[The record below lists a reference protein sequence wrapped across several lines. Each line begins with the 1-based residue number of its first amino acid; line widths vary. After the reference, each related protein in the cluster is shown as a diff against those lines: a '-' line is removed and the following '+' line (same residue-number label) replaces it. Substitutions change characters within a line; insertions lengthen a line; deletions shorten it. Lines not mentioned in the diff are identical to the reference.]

1 VRKAQEQKQQK
12 EVSYSNQIRGITNKH
27 IARRWLKELEL
38 YAGAPKTQKDGVVPV
53 ARINPR
59 LIKKMLLLQES
70 FLQQMAILPHRASMQ
85 RLMIRLL
92 RIPERKDRL
101 MSVRF
106 KFQNAKTD
114 QASNSRIP
122 ESKGSSS
129 LQRTVEIRISRK
141 QRLIELRISRMQR
154 QS

>member
-1 VRKAQEQKQQK
+1 VKKAQAQKQQK
-12 EVSYSNQIRGITNKH
+12 EISDSNQIRGITNKH

-70 FLQQMAILPHRASMQ
+70 FLQQMAILPYRASMQ
-85 RLMIRLL
+85 RLMIKLL
-92 RIPERKDRL
+92 RMPERKDRL

-114 QASNSRIP
+114 QAWNSRIP

-129 LQRTVEIRISRK
+129 FRILGCK
-141 QRLIELRISRMQR
+141 ERLRFEFPESKD
-154 QS
+154 

>member
-1 VRKAQEQKQQK
+1 VKKAQEQKQQK
-12 EVSYSNQIRGITNKH
+12 ELSNSNQIRGITNKH

-38 YAGAPKTQKDGVVPV
+38 YPGAPKTQKDGVVPV

-70 FLQQMAILPHRASMQ
+70 FLQQMAILPYRVSMQ
-85 RLMIRLL
+85 RLMIKLL

-114 QASNSRIP
+114 
-122 ESKGSSS
+122 
-129 LQRTVEIRISRK
+129 
-141 QRLIELRISRMQR
+141 
-154 QS
+154 